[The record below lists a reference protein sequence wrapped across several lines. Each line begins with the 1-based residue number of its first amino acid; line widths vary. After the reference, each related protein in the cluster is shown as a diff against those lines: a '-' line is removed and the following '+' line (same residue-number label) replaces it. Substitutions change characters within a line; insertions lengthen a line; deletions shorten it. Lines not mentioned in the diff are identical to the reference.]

1 VAALIQSELN
11 ENTEILEGA
20 RGEFTVW
27 VGDECVAKKDA
38 DGFPA
43 DSAIVEAVR
52 RRLEAT
58 GAGRAMRS

>member
-1 VAALIQSELN
+1 VAALIESELH
-11 ENTEILEGA
+11 EDTEIIEGA

-27 VGDECVAKKDA
+27 VGDDCVAKKDA

-43 DSAIVEAVR
+43 DSTIVEAVR

-58 GAGRAMRS
+58 EAGRAIRS